1 MSKVVG
7 VKSFA
12 TEITKSLQDWTQDV
26 QYEVVIATDEKA
38 KKLIKFLKA
47 DSPKLTKNYS
57 KGWRSRRETNNRTY
71 YARKIHNKT
80 DYQLTHLL
88 ENGHG
93 KGHNQKQEVKAI
105 KHIEPNYEA
114 IEREYEQAIIDAI
127 NGSKRGGGGYRSAN
141 SKNLIHGSGSE

>member
-38 KKLIKFLKA
+38 KKLIKLLKA

-88 ENGHG
+88 ENGHAKRNG
-93 KGHNQKQEVKAI
+93 GRTKPVKHI
-105 KHIEPNYEA
+105 KHG
-114 IEREYEQAIIDAI
+114 REIAE
-127 NGSKRGGGGYRSAN
+127 
-141 SKNLIHGSGSE
+141 KNLEEKLKNIWQG